1 MSAIESDFLKN
12 LSFPYFRG
20 FSGFCRLWQKSAFRK
35 FLVFFVP
42 LRLALPVIR
51 AFSVR
56 SRMPYK
62 PLKSPSLYD
71 SSFVVGVKNCHWCQ
85 FLSLSGFARYQAF
98 SGFLLKSG
106 VKKRH
111 FAEMAKIVFARYQG
125 VFGFLGGWHGVCI
138 YIGDVSIIV

>member
-1 MSAIESDFLKN
+1 MKN
-12 LSFPYFRG
+12 LGFSCFRG
-20 FSGFCRLWQKSAFRK
+20 FSGFCRLWQKFVFRK
-35 FLVFFVP
+35 FLVFLVP
-42 LRLALPVIR
+42 LRLALPGIR
-51 AFSVR
+51 VFSVR

-85 FLSLSGFARYQAF
+85 FLSLSGFARYQ
-98 SGFLLKSG
+98 
-106 VKKRH
+106 
-111 FAEMAKIVFARYQG
+111 G